1 MNRPAA
7 SPPPSS
13 SSAMAPTTG
22 PTTGRA
28 PPRGP
33 LAMRLDRLSLRFAVA
48 VMAGAVAALLVTA
61 AAGLVVLH
69 SVQMAQSAE
78 RMRVVAHRIATTIE
92 QRVDLGLTLSLIDE
106 TQREIERE
114 RASSVGIARID
125 VFGERGTRLFS
136 TERISIGEP
145 VPAGWL
151 AADGTLLATRW
162 SQQDEDAV
170 VVGVPV
176 VNSFNRAVGGVA
188 LVVAGAGLDD
198 AVSLDRLGRL
208 LWPGLALL
216 VLCGVG
222 TLVAGGALLRRQERA
237 LEGSANRLRAVVEG
251 QSVAWGDIQT
261 RTPVDAA
268 TQRLAEVLDEV
279 GAADAAIRR
288 LDETT

>member
-1 MNRPAA
+1 MNRAVTTTTTNSAA
-7 SPPPSS
+7 ITARPIPS
-13 SSAMAPTTG
+13 
-22 PTTGRA
+22 TTGRA
-28 PPRGP
+28 LPRGVF
-33 LAMRLDRLSLRFAVA
+33 AGRLHRLSLRFALA
-48 VMAGAVAALLVTA
+48 VMAGATVALLVTV

-69 SVQMAQSAE
+69 SVQIAQSAE
-78 RMRVVAHRIATTIE
+78 RMRVVAHRIATTVE

-114 RASSVGIARID
+114 RAASPGIARID

-145 VPAGWL
+145 VPVDWL
-151 AADGTLLATRW
+151 AADGTLRASHW
-162 SQQDEDAV
+162 SRQDEDAV

-198 AVSLDRLGRL
+198 AISLDRLGRL

-216 VLCGVG
+216 VVCGVG
-222 TLVAGGALLRRQERA
+222 TLVAGGMLVRRHERA
-237 LEGSANRLRAVVEG
+237 LEGSVNRLRAVVEG
-251 QSVAWGDIQT
+251 EAVDWTDIST
-261 RTPVDAA
+261 RTPVDTA
-268 TQRLAEVLDEV
+268 TQRLAGVLDEI
-279 GAADAAIRR
+279 GAADTAIRR